1 MRCHHLGK
9 PPPHGSVKARPR
21 PLMIKCLR
29 FTDRDRLLG
38 EVRKSPPEVDGDLL
52 KFAADYSEATTRRR
66 KPCYKIMYEARSHGF
81 KAFLLYPA
89 TIKLSRGKDIYTYQE
104 VSEAEKLVASLKD

>member
-89 TIKLSRGKDIYTYQE
+89 TIKLSRGKDIYTFQE